1 MRISDWSSDV
11 CSSDLEDSV
20 DIKDSNSASRWRR
33 ARTRAEKSMAYGRRT
48 RAHIAADRNMEHAPD
63 KALERLSRS
72 EVGSGAAEPAQHGR
86 SVSGAGGRYGGRS
99 EEQTSELQSL
109 MRISY
114 ADFCVKKKQ
123 RTILHD

>member
-1 MRISDWSSDV
+1 MIVVSFCQLFFFFFKQKTAYEMRISDWSSDV
-11 CSSDLEDSV
+11 CSSDLRDKPAPKPEDSV

-48 RAHIAADRNMEHAPD
+48 RAHIAADRNMEHAPG

-86 SVSGAGGRYGGRS
+86 SVSGAGGRYGG
-99 EEQTSELQSL
+99 
-109 MRISY
+109 
-114 ADFCVKKKQ
+114 
-123 RTILHD
+123 

>member
-72 EVGSGAAEPAQHGR
+72 EVGSGSAEPAQPGR
-86 SVSGAGGRYGGRS
+86 AVLGDRKSVGTGKSVAVSVDPGGP
-99 EEQTSELQSL
+99 L
-109 MRISY
+109 II
-114 ADFCVKKKQ
+114 KKKHYRNQ
-123 RTILHD
+123 Y